1 MTIPNYRTRSESPL
15 VIYPVASQSGVGKN
29 PRGKMS
35 KNRQRILIIITHLV
49 LLSFA
54 CSYLPLSSNDQTPD
68 STPTNIALEA
78 IPVTP
83 AASLPTLTIPVFEPT
98 VTHAATDAITLGEVA
113 TGAAPTKKVKTPSTN
128 QTADP
133 NQVCPNAQPTRLRLN
148 GFAFLT
154 YDPPIPNRARIGP
167 GLGFDAKGLVK
178 PGQVMQLTSGPICS
192 GESVWWKVDVKYS
205 GLTGWVAEADS
216 EQYYLEPCPAEGHC
230 PPLTP

>member
-1 MTIPNYRTRSESPL
+1 MVTNHKRKLLIIS
-15 VIYPVASQSGVGKN
+15 
-29 PRGKMS
+29 
-35 KNRQRILIIITHLV
+35 ILI

-54 CSYLPLSSNDQTPD
+54 CSYLPFATGSPTSTSKPTSSPV
-68 STPTNIALEA
+68 EA
-78 IPVTP
+78 IATAP
-83 AASLPTLTIPVFEPT
+83 AASLPTFTIPVFEPT
-98 VTHAATDAITLGEVA
+98 ATSPVETTTVA
-113 TGAAPTKKVKTPSTN
+113 VPTKKVKTPSAN

-154 YDPPIPNRARIGP
+154 YDPPIPNRARVGP
-167 GLGFDAKGLVK
+167 GLSYDAKGLVK

-192 GESVWWKVDVKYS
+192 GESVWWKVVVKYS
-205 GLTGWVAEADS
+205 ELTGWVAEADS

>member
-1 MTIPNYRTRSESPL
+1 
-15 VIYPVASQSGVGKN
+15 
-29 PRGKMS
+29 MS
-35 KNRQRILIIITHLV
+35 KKSYPRRQSLSQPIWAGNILSRKNVYQPTKKITYDLHLDFAQ
-49 LLSFA
+49 LRLFLSA
-54 CSYLPLSSNDQTPD
+54 ATGGNQTP
-68 STPTNIALEA
+68 TTEPTIASPEA
-78 IPVTP
+78 IPATP
-83 AASLPTLTIPVFEPT
+83 AASVPTFTIPVFEPT
-98 VTHAATDAITLGEVA
+98 ATIAATEAITPVETATDAS
-113 TGAAPTKKVKTPSTN
+113 PTKKVKTPSAN

-167 GLGFDAKGLVK
+167 GLGYDAKGLVK

-192 GESVWWKVDVKYS
+192 GESVWWKVVVKYTE
-205 GLTGWVAEADS
+205 LTGWVAEADS

>member
-1 MTIPNYRTRSESPL
+1 MNKNQKRKFLTIS
-15 VIYPVASQSGVGKN
+15 
-29 PRGKMS
+29 
-35 KNRQRILIIITHLV
+35 ILI

-54 CSYLPLSSNDQTPD
+54 CSYLPLPAAIQTPT
-68 STPTNIALEA
+68 SEPTVVPSGA
-78 IPVTP
+78 IPATP
-83 AASLPTLTIPVFEPT
+83 AESEPTFTIPVFEPT
-98 VTHAATDAITLGEVA
+98 ATLAATEAVTPIET
-113 TGAAPTKKVKTPSTN
+113 AASAEPTKKTKTPSAN

-178 PGQVMQLTSGPICS
+178 PGQVMQLTNGPICS
-192 GESVWWKVDVKYS
+192 GESVWWKVVVKYT
-205 GLTGWVAEADS
+205 GLIGWVAEADN

>member
-1 MTIPNYRTRSESPL
+1 MYTNNQRKMLTIS
-15 VIYPVASQSGVGKN
+15 
-29 PRGKMS
+29 
-35 KNRQRILIIITHLV
+35 ILI

-54 CSYLPLSSNDQTPD
+54 CSYFPLSTANPPPNTEPASATP
-68 STPTNIALEA
+68 EA
-78 IPVTP
+78 IIATQPV
-83 AASLPTLTIPVFEPT
+83 SEPTLTIPVFEPT
-98 VTHAATDAITLGEVA
+98 VTGAATPEETA
-113 TGAAPTKKVKTPSTN
+113 TSASPTKKVKTPSAALTS
-128 QTADP
+128 DP
-133 NQVCPNAQPTRLRLN
+133 NLVCPNAQPTRLRLN

-192 GESVWWKVDVKYS
+192 GESVWWKVVVKYTE
-205 GLTGWVAEADS
+205 LTGWVAEADS

>member
-1 MTIPNYRTRSESPL
+1 MHL
-15 VIYPVASQSGVGKN
+15 
-29 PRGKMS
+29 
-35 KNRQRILIIITHLV
+35 NRQKKLLLISILV

-54 CSYLPLSSNDQTPD
+54 CSYLPFSAGSQPPTAP
-68 STPTNIALEA
+68 PTNTLSEA
-78 IPVTP
+78 IPATV
-83 AASLPTLTIPVFEPT
+83 AASLPTYTIPVFEPT
-98 VTHAATDAITLGEVA
+98 GTPAATEVIPPVETA
-113 TGAAPTKKVKTPSTN
+113 TGASPTRKVKTPSIN

-133 NQVCPNAQPTRLRLN
+133 NQVCPNAQPTRLKLN

-192 GESVWWKVDVKYS
+192 GDSVWWKVIVKYT